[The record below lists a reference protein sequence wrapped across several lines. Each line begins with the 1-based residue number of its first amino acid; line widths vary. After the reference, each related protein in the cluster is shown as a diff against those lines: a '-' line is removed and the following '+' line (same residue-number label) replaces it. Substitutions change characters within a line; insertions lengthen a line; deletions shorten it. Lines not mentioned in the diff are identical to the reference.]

1 MMMYHKLFLELEKH
15 NLRPSALVRIG
26 VVSGPTL
33 ERLKKNQNVSLYTLE
48 ILCHYL
54 GCSLNDIA
62 SLDDTPRKTKK
73 RRRR

>member
-48 ILCHYL
+48 VLCRYL
-54 GCSLNDIA
+54 GWSLEDIA
-62 SLDDTPRKTKK
+62 SADEIPLKTKK
-73 RRRR
+73 RCRR

>member
-48 ILCHYL
+48 VLCRYL
-54 GCSLNDIA
+54 RCSLEDIA
-62 SLDDTPRKTKK
+62 SADEIPLKTKK
-73 RRRR
+73 RRCR

>member
-48 ILCHYL
+48 VLCRYL
-54 GCSLNDIA
+54 GCSLEDIA
-62 SLDDTPRKTKK
+62 SADEIPLKTKK
-73 RRRR
+73 RCRR